1 MQGVVREKSKRWGYC
16 TMVGTGDGNSV
27 PSKSKM
33 SSTSL
38 ASKVSPIIF
47 FGFFFN
53 FWFFFGFRTF
63 SLLGLSFKNDLGDK
77 RK

>member
-1 MQGVVREKSKRWGYC
+1 
-16 TMVGTGDGNSV
+16 MVGTGDGNSV